1 LDPASP
7 YAASISA
14 PGWVPTQNDL
24 YQIEG
29 ALDEKIDE
37 IASEIASGHASGGAT
52 DYAFEAMINATIRN
66 PSKSG
71 TLRRG
76 RSYYYDQPNN
86 FVVIVDPNGAD
97 SGTAF
102 HPATG
107 SSYLKTLE

>member
-1 LDPASP
+1 V
-7 YAASISA
+7 
-14 PGWVPTQNDL
+14 PGWVPTEIDL
-24 YQIEG
+24 DNIQG
-29 ALDEKIDE
+29 ALDETIDE
-37 IASEIASGHASGGAT
+37 IASEIASGHASGGGT
-52 DYAFEAMINATIRN
+52 DYAFQAMINATIRN

-71 TLRRG
+71 SLRRG

-86 FVVIVDPNGAD
+86 FIVIVDPGSAD